1 MIDASGQKDIF
12 DRQRRRLVRD
22 RAFVRAQGADVINK
36 MMADAIVE
44 NLSLVKRK
52 FEHCLISGLSASY
65 IKQLLEQH
73 DMEITVSDASFR
85 LAESQNGVQC
95 DEDRLP
101 FADQSFD
108 LVINAGTLDDVNDLP
123 GALALSL
130 RALKP
135 DGLFLGALIGAES
148 LPVLKSCLMEA
159 EGEKVSP
166 HIHPQI
172 DIRTI
177 GDLLARVGFKL
188 PVVDGDTVYLR
199 YSEMDRLINDVR
211 DIGASNV
218 LNRQTKALPRNIASK
233 TDQLFSSEA
242 DEDGRTSERI
252 ELIHLCGWAPHPD
265 QPVPARRGSGQV
277 SLKKTLEQKN

>member
-12 DRQRRRLVRD
+12 DRRRRRMVRD
-22 RAFVRAQGADVINK
+22 RAYVRAQGSDVINK
-36 MMADAIVE
+36 MMADAIAD
-44 NLSLVKRK
+44 NLSLVKREFK
-52 FEHCLISGLSASY
+52 RCLISGLSASY
-65 IKQLLEQH
+65 LKSLLERY
-73 DMEITVSDASFR
+73 DMEITVADASYR
-85 LAESQNGVQC
+85 LAGAQNGIQC

-101 FADQSFD
+101 FADHSFD
-108 LVINAGTLDDVNDLP
+108 LVISAGALDSVNDLP

-130 RALKP
+130 RALTP

-148 LPVLKSCLMEA
+148 LPKLKSCLMEA

-188 PVVDGDTVYLR
+188 PVVDSDTVNLR
-199 YSEMDRLINDVR
+199 YSEMGRLINDIR
-211 DIGASNV
+211 DIGASNI
-218 LNRQTKALPRNIASK
+218 LNNQTRSLPRNVAQK
-233 TDQLFSSEA
+233 TEQLFASGA
-242 DEDGRTSERI
+242 DADGRTSERI
-252 ELIHLCGWAPHPD
+252 EFIHLCGWAPHPD

>member
-12 DRQRRRLVRD
+12 DRRRRRLVRD
-22 RAFVRAQGADVINK
+22 RAYVRAQGSDVIHK
-36 MMADAIVE
+36 MMVDAIID
-44 NLSLVKRK
+44 NLTLVKRK

-65 IKQLLEQH
+65 LKSQLEQH
-73 DMEITVSDASFR
+73 DMDITVSDASFR
-85 LAESQNGVQC
+85 LADSQNGVQC

-108 LVINAGTLDDVNDLP
+108 LVINVGTLDSVNDLP

-148 LPVLKSCLMEA
+148 LPKLKSCLMEA

-177 GDLLARVGFKL
+177 GDLLSRVGFKL
-188 PVVDGDTVYLR
+188 PVVDSDTVQLR

-211 DIGASNV
+211 DVGASNI
-218 LNRQTKALPRNIASK
+218 LNKQTRPLPKSVARR
-233 TDQLFSSEA
+233 TEQLFTSGA

-252 ELIHLCGWAPHPD
+252 EFIHLCGWAPHPD

-277 SLKKTLEQKN
+277 SLKNALEQKD